1 MRNELQYRRFRAKCV
16 KKNVPPWVILAS
28 KCHFS
33 TRDRALRAAFRASD
47 TSCAAC
53 FADGVARQMVAA
65 RCCYRPHRLLC
76 GAMSVANSKHWK
88 IAFSS
93 VNIDIFTLLRDWTG
107 STKQDAPMQKTRV
120 VNTQFGCQRLDFG
133 PRAGD
138 NY

>member
-16 KKNVPPWVILAS
+16 KKNAPPWLILAS

-53 FADGVARQMVAA
+53 SADGVDRQMVAA

-88 IAFSS
+88 TAFSS
-93 VNIDIFTLLRDWTG
+93 VNVDIFTLLRDWTG
-107 STKQDAPMQKTRV
+107 STKQDAPMQK
-120 VNTQFGCQRLDFG
+120 NGCGQHTIRLSKIGFWAKG
-133 PRAGD
+133 W
-138 NY
+138 